1 MGKPNFKN
9 RGYSLVELLVV
20 MAVIGAVAGVA
31 FFGSRSFNN
40 TTAVSNASKEFV
52 TNLRAVQ
59 NRVDNGQVLEN
70 GKVVQ
75 EVTIPANGS
84 AYYSVNGTEINLP
97 SGVTLTNSTN
107 IPLTICFPNR
117 NLDAYD
123 SVLVD
128 GIAVHQCANCNV
140 DDSIGFICKNPG
152 GISTSTVSVTFA
164 SNVSTV
170 GQTVTINGSGM
181 RVTEINTGP

>member
-1 MGKPNFKN
+1 
-9 RGYSLVELLVV
+9 

-59 NRVDNGQVLEN
+59 NRVDNGQVLES

-84 AYYSVNGTEINLP
+84 AYNVNGTVINLP

-107 IPLTICFPNR
+107 VPLTICFPNR

-123 SVLVD
+123 SV
-128 GIAVHQCANCNV
+128 HQCANCNV
-140 DDSIGFICKNPG
+140 DDSVGFICKNPG
-152 GISTSTVSVTFA
+152 VISTSTVSVTFS